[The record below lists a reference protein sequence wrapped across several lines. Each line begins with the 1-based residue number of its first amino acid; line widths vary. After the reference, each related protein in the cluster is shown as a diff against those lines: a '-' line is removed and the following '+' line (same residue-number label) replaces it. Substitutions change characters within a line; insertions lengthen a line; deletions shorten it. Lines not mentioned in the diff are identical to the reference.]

1 MKLKK
6 TIYLCGFM
14 GCGKST
20 LGFHASK
27 KLSLPIVDVD
37 YIVEKKEKRSISEIF
52 ASKGEEHF
60 RNAETR
66 VIRSLSFQPPRV
78 VSLGGGAV
86 LREKNVK
93 LMKRRGIVVL
103 IDTPFDVIYERV
115 KRNDRRPLAK
125 SLDYDG
131 LYELYEKRRDAYLS
145 AADVI
150 LTPKDNIEETYDEF
164 IRILEENRAIEK
176 SNR

>member
-6 TIYLCGFM
+6 TVYLCGFM

-20 LGFHASK
+20 LGFYASK
-27 KLSLPIVDVD
+27 KLSLPIVDSD
-37 YIVEKKEKRSISEIF
+37 YIVAKKEKQTITEIF
-52 ASKGEEHF
+52 ASKGEEYF

-66 VIRSLSFQPPRV
+66 VIRSLSFQSPRV

-93 LMKRRGIVVL
+93 FMKRRGLIVF
-103 IDTPFDVIYERV
+103 IDTPFDVIFERV
-115 KRNDRRPLAK
+115 KRNDRRPLAA
-125 SLDYDG
+125 SLDYNG
-131 LYELYEKRRDAYLS
+131 LYELYEKRKDLYLS

-150 LTPKDNIEETYDEF
+150 LCPKDTVRDTYEEF
-164 IRILEENRAIEK
+164 IRLLKGKNAIEE
-176 SNR
+176 

>member
-1 MKLKK
+1 
-6 TIYLCGFM
+6 M
-14 GCGKST
+14 GSGKST
-20 LGFHASK
+20 LGFYASK

-37 YIVEKKEKRSISEIF
+37 FIVAKKEKQSISEIF
-52 ASKGEEHF
+52 ASKGEDYF

-66 VIRSLSFQPPRV
+66 VIRSLSFQSPRV

-103 IDTPFDVIYERV
+103 IDTPFEVIYERV
-115 KRNDRRPLAK
+115 KRNDRRPLAAK
-125 SLDYDG
+125 LDYDG
-131 LYELYEKRRDAYLS
+131 LYELYEKRRDIYLS

-150 LTPKDNIEETYDEF
+150 LYPKDNIDDTYEEF
-164 IRILEENRAIEK
+164 VRLLKENKAAEQ
-176 SNR
+176 